1 MGVDTGSA
9 ADHVVVST
17 GVTATGHREA
27 LASRRGEQRGRR
39 LLDHF
44 ALRPP
49 SGPPHRLRHRCP
61 GWGSVNVRVSEAEW
75 TTLGTAASEL
85 GGAAAVVVTDAHP
98 A

>member
-49 SGPPHRLRHRCP
+49 SGPLTAYDT
-61 GWGSVNVRVSEAEW
+61 GARVGGRTTFECRRPSGPRSARQRRSSE
-75 TTLGTAASEL
+75 EL
-85 GGAAAVVVTDAHP
+85 P
-98 A
+98 LSL